1 VHRFD
6 TFIVRDDCVI
16 DLNALQR
23 HPNVQHLIRMPQGWV
38 VYEFHHELFKDPDF
52 LVEGVWREK
61 MERLP
66 GLRESRIQMLQQE
79 QSLLAPWYAKKKRP
93 GNADGVLASPV
104 CTYHISSLGRMRW
117 IDFVPDE
124 GWGSA
129 REFTLALEAQGAT
142 IPAAALQLLEE
153 WLACGKQA
161 GELSLS
167 GTFETKPRLLL
178 LRAKSSA
185 YSGHWLAALWALLS
199 DARLKTG
206 LHRMRITVTQ

>member
-1 VHRFD
+1 
-6 TFIVRDDCVI
+6 
-16 DLNALQR
+16 
-23 HPNVQHLIRMPQGWV
+23 MPRGWV

-52 LVEGVWREK
+52 LIEGVWREK
-61 MERLP
+61 MERVP
-66 GLRESRIQMLQQE
+66 ELRQARVQMLQQE

-104 CTYHISSLGRMRW
+104 CTYHISSLDRMRW

-129 REFTLALEAQGAT
+129 REFTLTFEAEGSSGSA
-142 IPAAALQLLEE
+142 IALQLIEE

-167 GTFETKPRLLL
+167 EGLEKKPGLLL
-178 LRAKSSA
+178 LRAQSSA

-199 DARLKTG
+199 DARWKTKMQ
-206 LHRMRITVTQ
+206 RMRITVVQ